1 MHSKGLHGSEQLE
14 ACSKLEASIPPM
26 LAYQLALE
34 VKNPPANPGDIRDGF
49 DPWPGRFPGGEHG
62 NPLQYSCL
70 ENPVD
75 RGAWRAT
82 VHRVT
87 KNHAHTHIPPQGRLS
102 MPQEAPS
109 NGNVPTFVGKPAGS
123 PPLTHCW
130 KSLLAWVPR
139 RPCQK
144 DFQWASKPAALQ
156 CCLLTLGESEF

>member
-1 MHSKGLHGSEQLE
+1 MFKIRSKYSSYVGLPVGTRGKEPTCQSRRH
-14 ACSKLEASIPPM
+14 K
-26 LAYQLALE
+26 
-34 VKNPPANPGDIRDGF
+34 RRGF
-49 DPWPGRFPGGEHG
+49 HPWPGRFPGGGHG

-75 RGAWRAT
+75 RGAWWAT
-82 VHRVT
+82 AHRVT
-87 KNHAHTHIPPQGRLS
+87 KNRTHTHIPPQGWLS

-109 NGNVPTFVGKPAGS
+109 NGNVLTFVGKPAGS

-130 KSLLAWVPR
+130 ESLLAWVPR

-144 DFQWASKPAALQ
+144 DFQWSSKPASLQ